1 MPIWH
6 EASVLRWLKETIML
20 KKPVKKSLLQR
31 FKLSYMAMCIALLLL
46 AVSAAPNLYPTTSW
60 LHIQVINNQTI
71 AHPITTKSLIE
82 YLNQHKFE
90 VAQAIEQT
98 TSDGFELELLLDS
111 PAKSANAQQLLKH
124 QFTHL
129 SSKIVSHQTSPQW
142 LQSLG
147 LAPIKLGLDLNG
159 GVLFV
164 LDVDLGKAEQEQ
176 IDNAFEQT
184 KKLIRENKARGMRV
198 QKSSVGFELHS
209 QDKANALAIEKEVL
223 SHFEYLQAVSHNQGR
238 FISVSFSFSE
248 QGSNEFAQG
257 VMSQT
262 LTTLRGRIEELGI
275 TEAVTQRQGKQRIR
289 IELPGVQD
297 PSEAKRIIGATAS
310 LEFYQIKEV
319 GGKTFNLQDGGKINL
334 DPVAIFSGEHINNAQ
349 SGRDEWGKP
358 LVQLS
363 LDSQGGEAMSAFSK
377 RNIGKPMA
385 TVYSE
390 YYINEQGETV
400 KKSEVIN
407 VANILGHLSSRFSIT
422 NMQSAQAAQDLAL
435 LLRAGSLTAPVTI
448 VQEQTIGPSLGADN
462 IYNGLAA
469 LMLGMGVTLLF
480 MALWY
485 RQLGI
490 IANIA
495 LLLNLTALVG
505 LMSLLPGVVLTLPGI
520 AGLVLTIG
528 MAVDTNVIIFERIK
542 EERLKGRAPYQA
554 IEQGYNQA
562 FSTIFDANITT
573 MITAIILYSIG
584 YGPIKGFAI
593 TLALGLITSVFT
605 GVFVAKALSQT
616 LYLKLANKQGA
627 NV

>member
-1 MPIWH
+1 MFKK
-6 EASVLRWLKETIML
+6 SS
-20 KKPVKKSLLQR
+20 KKPLWQR
-31 FKLSYMAMCIALLLL
+31 LKISYVAMFMALMLL
-46 AVSAAPNLYPTTSW
+46 AISALPNLYPAKSW
-60 LHIQVINNQTI
+60 LHIQMQDSQITVQVDKQKDVI
-71 AHPITTKSLIE
+71 AF
-82 YLNQHKFE
+82 LNQH
-90 VAQAIEQT
+90 
-98 TSDGFELELLLDS
+98 GFLV
-111 PAKSANAQQLLKH
+111 AKSIEEPQLNGGSLNILLNTPSKSAAAQQALKAA
-124 QFTHL
+124 F
-129 SSKIVSHQTSPQW
+129 SSLETKIVTHQTSPSWVQG
-142 LQSLG
+142 LG

-164 LDVDLGKAEQEQ
+164 LDVDLDKAQQELL
-176 IDNAFEQT
+176 DSAFEQT
-184 KKLIRENKARGMRV
+184 KTIIREQKARGVRV
-198 QKSSVGFELHS
+198 QKNDAGFELH
-209 QDKANALAIEKEVL
+209 ALDNSLTSLQTVKDEVL
-223 SHFEYLQAVSHNQGR
+223 ARFARLQATSHNQG
-238 FISVSFSFSE
+238 SMTSMAFSFSE
-248 QGSNEFAQG
+248 SGVSSFTKE

-297 PSEAKRIIGATAS
+297 PAEAKRIIGATAS
-310 LEFYQIKEV
+310 LDFYQLKEV
-319 GGKTFNLQDGGKINL
+319 GGKPFKHKDGGIINL
-334 DPVAIFSGEHINNAQ
+334 DPVAIFSGQHINNAQ

-390 YYINEQGETV
+390 YYQNEQGEIV
-400 KKSEVIN
+400 KNSEVIN
-407 VANILGHLSSRFSIT
+407 VANIIQHLSSRFSIT

-462 IYNGLAA
+462 ITNGLAA
-469 LMLGMGVTLLF
+469 LMLGMGITLAF

-485 RQLGI
+485 RRLGL

-542 EERLKGRAPYQA
+542 EERRKGRSPYQA

-605 GVFVAKALSQT
+605 GVYVSKALSQS
-616 LYLKLANKQGA
+616 LYLKLADRQGA
-627 NV
+627 SA